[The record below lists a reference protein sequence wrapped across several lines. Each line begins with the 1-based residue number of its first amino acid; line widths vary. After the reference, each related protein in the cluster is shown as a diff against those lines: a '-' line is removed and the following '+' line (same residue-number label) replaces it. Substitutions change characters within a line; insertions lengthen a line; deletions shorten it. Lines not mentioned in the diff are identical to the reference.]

1 MKTFFNNILSKLPFR
16 LLIPVMVA
24 GMMLVSAC
32 KTNQLIP
39 FEEPDAVY
47 FGNPTVI
54 GTANMLTNYTFAK
67 YPNKTADTIKI
78 PVSLLGDP
86 AGQDREISVVAVDS
100 SIVTA
105 HPGIEYKLLPPYK
118 MPANTVS
125 TTIPVVVY
133 RTPGMDSLTYTL
145 LLKIEGNHELQ
156 AGISAQTMYRINIAF
171 LQKPA
176 DWDIYAG
183 SEGWAKYPAN
193 FGTWTRTKY
202 KVVLDALYS
211 PTGDT
216 SITNFPG
223 QRFQPPAI
231 FAQYLIIVRNYIKT
245 NYPGN
250 YSTPLGIGPTLRDPD
265 ANNAVIQVGP
275 ANY

>member
-1 MKTFFNNILSKLPFR
+1 MKTSFNIIPGKFLMPALVA
-16 LLIPVMVA
+16 LGMLISSCEA
-24 GMMLVSAC
+24 NL
-32 KTNQLIP
+32 LIP

-47 FGNPTVI
+47 FGNPTVF
-54 GTANMLTNYTFAK
+54 GAANMVTNYSFAK
-67 YPNKTADTIKI
+67 YPNKTTDTIDL

-105 HPGIEYKLLPPYK
+105 RPGIEYKLLTPYK
-118 MPANTVS
+118 MPANKVT
-125 TTIPVVVY
+125 TTIPVVLF
-133 RTPGMDSLTYTL
+133 RTGAMDSLTYTL
-145 LLKIEGNHELQ
+145 LIKITGNNDLQ
-156 AGISAQTMYRINIAF
+156 PGISAQTMYRINISF
-171 LQKPA
+171 LQKPE
-176 DWDIYAG
+176 DWDRYAG
-183 SEGWAKYPAN
+183 AEGWAKYPAN

-202 KVVLDALYS
+202 KVILEALYS

-223 QRFQPPAI
+223 QRFSPPPV
-231 FAQYLIIVRNYIKT
+231 FAQYLIIVRNHIRA

-250 YSTPLGIGPTLRDPD
+250 YSTPLGVGPTLRDPD
-265 ANNAVIQVGP
+265 ANNAIIQVGP